1 MLKVFRHI
9 RRQLFVE
16 KKFGK
21 YLIYAVGEIVLI
33 VIGILIALQINNWNA
48 NKIKKQ
54 EEKRSYI
61 NIRQQIV
68 DDKNDLQKEKN
79 FNNYFSLAYQH
90 ANKIIIS
97 QDRSK
102 TDSLAIITMGLS
114 QYSDFNRNSNTY
126 ETLVNSGDLKLLKN
140 STITSSIQQLET
152 TYIYVNK
159 LEKMH
164 WEIIIN
170 ELSPLLRGV
179 INYATFTAVKPE
191 KLYEVELQNFFVESI
206 YLTKAK
212 DSIYNKA
219 LIEIDTIIKLI
230 DDEVNSTKRI
240 ILK

>member
-1 MLKVFRHI
+1 MLKVFRNI
-9 RRQLFVE
+9 RRQLFIE
-16 KKFGK
+16 KRFSK
-21 YLIYAVGEIVLI
+21 YLIYAIGEIVL
-33 VIGILIALQINNWNA
+33 VVLGILIAFQINNWNA
-48 NKIKKQ
+48 NNVKKQ

-68 DDKNDLQKEKN
+68 DDKIDLQKEKKI
-79 FNNYFSLAYQH
+79 NNYFSLAYQY
-90 ANKIIIS
+90 ANKIILA

-102 TDSLAIITMGLS
+102 TDSLVLITMGLS
-114 QYSDFNRNSNTY
+114 QYSDFNRNSNIY

-140 STITSSIQQLET
+140 ADITSSIQQLET

-159 LEKMH
+159 LENMH

-179 INYATFTAVKPE
+179 INYATFKAVKPE

-212 DSIYNKA
+212 DSIYTKA
-219 LIEIDTIIKLI
+219 LREIDTIISLI
-230 DDEVNSTKRI
+230 DTEVTSIK
-240 ILK
+240 